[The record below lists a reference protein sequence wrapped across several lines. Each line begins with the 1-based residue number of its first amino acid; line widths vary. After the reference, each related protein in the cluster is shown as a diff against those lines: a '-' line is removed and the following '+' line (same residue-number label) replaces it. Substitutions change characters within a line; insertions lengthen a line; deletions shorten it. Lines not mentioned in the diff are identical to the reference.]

1 VRTVYVGDAPRL
13 AVEVVDGPGPLLLFL
28 HGVGGNRSN
37 WRAQLAAFGERYRC
51 AAMDARG
58 YGDSGDHPEARL
70 EFGVLADDAARVI
83 EALGGGAAVVVGLSM
98 GGRIALDLY
107 ARYPAQ
113 VRALVLADTS
123 AGAPPDPAKLEA
135 FMATRRRPLLEEGKT
150 PADIA
155 PSIVAAI
162 AGPDIPAEAHD
173 ELIVSHGRL
182 RAGTY
187 LQTLDAV
194 TRFADFPAWET
205 IAVPTLVIVGEHDR
219 IAPPAYAA
227 EIAAAIPGAR
237 LVVIPR
243 AGHVSNIEAPDAFNA
258 ALGAFLDEL
267 A

>member
-1 VRTVYVGDAPRL
+1 MSTVYVGDAPRL
-13 AVEVVDGPGPLLLFL
+13 AVEVVGQGPLLLFL

-37 WRAQLAAFGERYRC
+37 WRAQLAAFGGEYTC
-51 AAMDARG
+51 AAIDARG

-83 EALGGGAAVVVGLSM
+83 DAWGGGPAVVIGLSM

-107 ARYPAQ
+107 ARYPTA

-135 FMATRRRPLLEEGKT
+135 FMATRRKPLVDEGKT

-173 ELIVSHGRL
+173 ELIVSHARL

-194 TRFADFPAWET
+194 TRFADFPAWEA

-227 EIAAAIPGAR
+227 EVAGRIPGAK
-237 LVVIPR
+237 LVVIAG
-243 AGHVSNIEAPDAFNA
+243 AGHVSNVEAPDAFNA
-258 ALGAFLDEL
+258 ALAEFLDSL